1 MSVIFP
7 GWYWSATTG
16 RHVGFESWLER
27 DRLLLMDFD
36 RDVVGI
42 GSQPFWL
49 HWHDG
54 ERVRRHAPDYFV
66 RRADGS
72 AVVVDVRADDRIE
85 PKDAEA
91 FEVTRL
97 VCTQAGWRFERLGIP
112 DAVLLANIRWLSRYR
127 HPRCLHDR
135 PRPGSGDQYF
145 AWLQQSAD
153 PFDLLDTARRIL
165 TDGTGKAPSPDQT
178 LTMVF
183 HPQVVT
189 LAGLLAGR
197 EWERRAVA
205 TGHVTW
211 LVEQITARNILL
223 GYVPKDRKDPL
234 IQWVEQHFSTH
245 KFVAFH
251 RSPRIYDA
259 FFPRETIPPP
269 RQPGEDDSE
278 TRWSPFHPCYR
289 C

>member
-1 MSVIFP
+1 MTSRFEDVDPVRTFRRSRGERHFP
-7 GWYWSATTG
+7 GWYWAATTG
-16 RHVGFESWLER
+16 QHVGFESWLER

-36 RDVVGI
+36 PSVVGI

-54 ERVRRHAPDYFV
+54 ERERRHAPDYFV
-66 RRADGS
+66 RREDGS
-72 AVVVDVRADDRIE
+72 AV
-85 PKDAEA
+85 
-91 FEVTRL
+91 
-97 VCTQAGWRFERLGIP
+97 
-112 DAVLLANIRWLSRYR
+112 
-127 HPRCLHDR
+127 
-135 PRPGSGDQYF
+135 
-145 AWLQQSAD
+145 
-153 PFDLLDTARRIL
+153 
-165 TDGTGKAPSPDQT
+165 T

-189 LAGLLAGR
+189 LAGLLASR

-211 LVEQITARNILL
+211 LVEQITVRNILL

-269 RQPGEDDSE
+269 RRPGEDDSE
-278 TRWSPFHPCYR
+278 TRWSPFHPYYR